1 MSNAYTDT
9 SSGSLGGSVG
19 GAGLVQKAYDR
30 LLEFALRSEPLIRS
44 VADKRPARQA
54 FPGSTVVLQKY
65 VDLNQA
71 TTALTETVDP
81 DAVALSTPTSV
92 TITLNEYGNSVLVTR
107 ALELFSL
114 ADVDPAIANIIAYN
128 LADSI
133 DTVAMTT
140 LRSGTNNIY
149 SGDATSVAT
158 VDAADTIDSADIR
171 RAVAK
176 LRSNK
181 AKARRGSEYW
191 AGIHPEVSH
200 DLRAETGNMGWNFV
214 HAQTTPSVNN
224 IWAGEIGTY
233 EGAFFVESPRLYN
246 AKSGADQSAL
256 ATTAVTVA
264 GTSAGF
270 TFGVASSSV
279 IASRAEVGDK
289 IAGTGIAS
297 GAKITAISTSG
308 STTTITVDTANTAA
322 VTATTTVTVTPVTRV
337 FDTIVAG
344 AQAMAEAVAEEP
356 HVVIG
361 NVTDKLMRFRPM
373 GWYGV
378 LGFAVY
384 RDEALYRITSGS
396 SVAALQL
403 IDCRAGAI
411 LPDGEFIRRTY
422 G

>member
-1 MSNAYTDT
+1 MANQYTST
-9 SSGSLGGSVG
+9 ASTSLGGSVG

-44 VADKRPARQA
+44 VADKRPAKQA

-65 VDLNQA
+65 VDLDQA
-71 TTALTETVDP
+71 TSTLTETTDP
-81 DAVALSTPTSV
+81 DAVSLTTPTTV
-92 TITLNEYGNSVLVTR
+92 TITLNEYGNAVLVTR

-133 DTVAMTT
+133 DVVAMNT
-140 LRSGTNNIY
+140 LGAGSNVLYGGARTST
-149 SGDATSVAT
+149 ATLTAS
-158 VDAADTIDSADIR
+158 DTIDSADIR
-171 RAVAK
+171 KAVAK

-181 AKARRGSEYW
+181 AKARRGSLYW
-191 AGIHPEVSH
+191 TGIHPEVSH

-214 HAQTTPSVNN
+214 HANTSPSVDK
-224 IWAGEIGTY
+224 IWAGEIGDY
-233 EGAFFVESPRLYN
+233 EGAFFVESSRLAN
-246 AKSGADQSAL
+246 SKSGADQTAL

-270 TFGVASSSV
+270 TFGVASSAV
-279 IASRAEVGDK
+279 IATRAEVGDK

-308 STTTITVDTANTAA
+308 STTTFTVDTANTGA

-337 FDTIVAG
+337 FDTIVCG

-356 HVVIG
+356 HIVIG

-396 SVAALQL
+396 SIAAL
-403 IDCRAGAI
+403 
-411 LPDGEFIRRTY
+411 
-422 G
+422 